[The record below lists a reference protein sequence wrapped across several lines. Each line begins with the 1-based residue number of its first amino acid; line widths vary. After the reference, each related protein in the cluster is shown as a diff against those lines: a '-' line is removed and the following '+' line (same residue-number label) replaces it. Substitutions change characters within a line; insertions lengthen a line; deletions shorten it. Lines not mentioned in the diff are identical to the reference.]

1 MPPPPELR
9 VPVDHSRDV
18 LRFTRAERWAHGMAG
33 ALTLVCIATAAV
45 LYNGMFAVLVGNR
58 RLVELVHVWS
68 GFALPVPLVLALLS
82 RAYRRDLRRLG
93 RFVPQDWLWL
103 RSARR
108 RARADGVGKFNAG
121 QKLNGALSSGS
132 ILVLLGTGTIMFF
145 TGLAPLAQRTGATF
159 VHDWFSLAFGLLV
172 VGHVVKAVRDPQ
184 AMRGIRTGW
193 VHRAWVHHEH
203 PAWESELA
211 DRATK
216 EPDAAAPEA
225 PDRERPPPPQG

>member
-1 MPPPPELR
+1 MSPPPEVR
-9 VPVDHSRDV
+9 VGVDHSRDV
-18 LRFTRAERWAHGMAG
+18 LRFVRAERWAHGVAG
-33 ALTLVCIATAAV
+33 VLTLVCIVTAAI
-45 LYNGMFAVLVGNR
+45 LYNGMFAVLIGNR

-68 GFALPVPLVLALLS
+68 GFALPVPLLVALLS
-82 RAYRRDLRRLG
+82 RAYRSDLRRLG
-93 RFVPQDWLWL
+93 RFVAEDWLWL

-121 QKLNGALSSGS
+121 QKLNGSLSAGS

-159 VHDWFSLAFGLLV
+159 VHDWFALAFGLLV
-172 VGHVVKAVRDPQ
+172 VGHVVKALRDPQ

-203 PAWESELA
+203 PSWESELA
-211 DRATK
+211 ERANPDRGTGAR
-216 EPDAAAPEA
+216 APE
-225 PDRERPPPPQG
+225 RERPPPPQE